1 VAGGSDTAQRTKVAL
16 GRSSVNTIEVK
27 SGLSEGDRVVLS
39 DMSAWD
45 ASETVRLR

>member
-1 VAGGSDTAQRTKVAL
+1 
-16 GRSSVNTIEVK
+16 VNTIEVK

-45 ASETVRLR
+45 TSETVRLR